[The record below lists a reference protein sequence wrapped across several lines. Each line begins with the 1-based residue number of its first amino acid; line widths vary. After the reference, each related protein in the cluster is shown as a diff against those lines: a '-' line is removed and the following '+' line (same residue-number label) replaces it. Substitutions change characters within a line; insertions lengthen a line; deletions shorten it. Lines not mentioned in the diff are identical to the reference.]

1 MITSTIAALASGR
14 PPSAVAV
21 IRISG
26 PAAISALSTLLIGPL
41 PPPRRLSLRRLVDPE
56 TDILLDTALVVVFP
70 APDTATGEDLVE
82 LHLHGGP
89 AVVSDVLDVVTK
101 VPGVRLA
108 LAGEFTRRAFANNR
122 LDLAQVEGLADLVA
136 AETSSQ
142 RQQALA
148 LAGGALSQLAEGWR
162 NRVIMVLAEAEA
174 ALDFAEDEADVA
186 ERLTV
191 SSGEALNA
199 LVTELET
206 LIADS
211 GRASRIRDGL
221 AIVVTGAPN
230 VGKSSL
236 VNALAMRDAA
246 IVTPIAG
253 TTRDPIEVPIN
264 LGGVAA
270 TLIDTAGIREADDPI
285 EQEGIRRAQA
295 RAASADLVL
304 ALIDDG
310 DAIPTTGWTI
320 ANKSDVRTHVHPHAR
335 FHLSALSGEGIGA
348 LRTALVDWAATI
360 ARPGEPA
367 LLSHARHREAFAEA
381 AEALHLAAG
390 ADDLV
395 LRAEDLRRAAHA
407 LGRIAGRVD
416 VDDVLDRIFSQFCI
430 GK

>member
-1 MITSTIAALASGR
+1 MTDATIAALASGR

-26 PAAISALSTLLIGPL
+26 PAAIAALEGLLGGS
-41 PPPRRLSLRRLVDPE
+41 PPPARRLSLRRLVDPASA
-56 TDILLDTALVVVFP
+56 TLLDTALVVVFP
-70 APDTATGEDLVE
+70 GPDTATGEDLVE

-89 AVVSDVLDVVTK
+89 AVVSDVLDVVTRT
-101 VPGVRLA
+101 PDVRLA

-122 LDLAQVEGLADLVA
+122 LDLTQVEGLADLVA

-148 LAGGALSQLAEGWR
+148 LAGGALSLLADGWR
-162 NRVIMVLAEAEA
+162 SRIIMVLAEAEA

-186 ERLTV
+186 ARLTV
-191 SSGEALNA
+191 SSGAALNA
-199 LVTELET
+199 LVTEMEA

-230 VGKSSL
+230 VGKSSM

-264 LGGVAA
+264 LGGIAA
-270 TLIDTAGIREADDPI
+270 TLIDTAGIRDSNDPI
-285 EQEGIRRAQA
+285 EQEGIRRARA

-304 ALIDDG
+304 ALIDEG
-310 DAIPTTGWTI
+310 DAIPTTGWAI
-320 ANKSDVRTHVHPHAR
+320 ANKSDVRSHAHPDAR
-335 FHLSALSGEGIGA
+335 FQLSALTGDGIGA
-348 LRTALVDWAATI
+348 LRAALVAWAAKL

-367 LLSHARHREAFAEA
+367 LLSHARHRAAFADA
-381 AEALHLAAG
+381 AEALRQAA
-390 ADDLV
+390 AVDDLV
-395 LRAEDLRRAAHA
+395 LRTEDLRRAAHA

>member
-1 MITSTIAALASGR
+1 MTASTIAALASGR

-21 IRISG
+21 IRVSG
-26 PAAISALSTLLIGPL
+26 PKATTTLALLLNGEL
-41 PPPRRLSLRRLVDPE
+41 PPPRRMSLRLLHDPQSGS
-56 TDILLDTALVVVFP
+56 LLDNALVVLFP
-70 APDTATGEDLVE
+70 APNTATGEDLVE
-82 LHLHGGP
+82 LHLHGGS
-89 AVVSDVLDVVTK
+89 AVVSDVLDALTRQ
-101 VPGVRLA
+101 PGVRLA
-108 LAGEFTRRAFANNR
+108 EAGEYTRRAFANNR

-148 LAGGALSQLAEGWR
+148 LAGGSLSQLADAWR
-162 NRVIMVLAEAEA
+162 SRIIAVLAEAEA

-186 ERLTV
+186 ARLSV
-191 SSGEALNA
+191 SSSNA
-199 LVTELET
+199 LSALVHEIDAL
-206 LIADS
+206 LADS
-211 GRASRIRDGL
+211 GRAARIRDGL
-221 AIVVTGAPN
+221 AIVVTGPPN

-270 TLIDTAGIREADDPI
+270 TLIDTAGIRESDDPV
-285 EQEGIRRAQA
+285 EQEGIRRALA
-295 RAASADLVL
+295 RAASADLIL
-304 ALIDDG
+304 ALIGDEDD
-310 DAIPTTGWTI
+310 APSSSWTI
-320 ANKSDVRTHVHPHAR
+320 ANKSDIRAAPHPTAR
-335 FHLSALSGEGIGA
+335 FQLSALTGSGIGA
-348 LRTALVDWAATI
+348 LRTALGEWAAAV

-367 LLSHARHREAFAEA
+367 LLSHARHRAAFTDA
-381 AEALHLAAG
+381 AEALGSAA
-390 ADDLV
+390 AIDDLV
-395 LRAEDLRRAAHA
+395 LRAEELRRAAQA

>member
-1 MITSTIAALASGR
+1 MTSDTIAALATGR

-26 PAAISALSTLLIGPL
+26 PAATDTLAALLRGSP
-41 PPPRRLSLRRLVDPE
+41 PPPRRLSLRPLLHPE
-56 TDILLDTALVVVFP
+56 TKALLDTALVVVFP
-70 APDTATGEDLVE
+70 GPETATGEDLVE

-89 AVVSDVLDVVTK
+89 AVISDVLEAVTRQ
-101 VPGVRLA
+101 PGVRLA
-108 LAGEFTRRAFANNR
+108 LAGEFTRRAFANGR

-148 LAGGALSQLAEGWR
+148 LAGGALSRIAEEWR
-162 NRVIMVLAEAEA
+162 HRIIAVLAEAEA

-186 ERLTV
+186 ERLVV
-191 SSGEALNA
+191 SSGRTLSA
-199 LVTELET
+199 LVTEIDGL
-206 LIADS
+206 LADS
-211 GRASRIRDGL
+211 DRAARIRDGL

-236 VNALAMRDAA
+236 VNVLAMRDAA

-264 LGGVAA
+264 LGGIAA
-270 TLIDTAGIREADDPI
+270 TLIDTAGIRDSDDLV
-285 EQEGIRRAQA
+285 EQEGIRRALA

-304 ALIDDG
+304 ALIGEDDS
-310 DAIPTTGWTI
+310 APATAWTI
-320 ANKSDVRTHVHPHAR
+320 ANKSDIRATPHPTAR
-335 FHLSALSGEGIGA
+335 FQLSALTGA
-348 LRTALVDWAATI
+348 GVSELRAALVDWAAVV

-367 LLSHARHREAFAEA
+367 LLSHARHRAAFAEA
-381 AEALHLAAG
+381 ADALRTAA
-390 ADDLV
+390 AVDDLV
-395 LRAEDLRRAAHA
+395 LRTEDLRRAAHA
-407 LGRIAGRVD
+407 LGRVAGRVD
-416 VDDVLDRIFSQFCI
+416 IDDVLDQIFSQFCI

>member
-1 MITSTIAALASGR
+1 MTAATIAALASGR

-21 IRISG
+21 IRVSG
-26 PAAISALSTLLIGPL
+26 PAATTALALLLKGAL
-41 PPPRRLSLRRLVDPE
+41 PPPRRMSLRRLHDPQSGS
-56 TDILLDTALVVVFP
+56 LLDNALVVLFP

-89 AVVSDVLDVVTK
+89 AVVSDVLDALTRQH
-101 VPGVRLA
+101 GVRLA
-108 LAGEFTRRAFANNR
+108 EAGEFTRRAFANNR

-148 LAGGALSQLAEGWR
+148 LAGGSLSQLADAWR
-162 NRVIMVLAEAEA
+162 SRIIATLAEAEA

-186 ERLTV
+186 ARLSV
-191 SSGEALNA
+191 SSGTALSA
-199 LVTELET
+199 LVSEIEEL
-206 LIADS
+206 LADS

-221 AIVVTGAPN
+221 AIVVTGPPN

-270 TLIDTAGIREADDPI
+270 TLIDTAGIHDSDDPV
-285 EQEGIRRAQA
+285 EQEGIRRALA

-304 ALIDDG
+304 GMIGEDDV
-310 DAIPTTGWTI
+310 APSTGWTI
-320 ANKSDVRTHVHPHAR
+320 ANKSDIRDEPHPAAQ
-335 FHLSALSGEGIGA
+335 FQLSALTGAGISA
-348 LRTALVDWAATI
+348 LRTALAEWAAEV

-367 LLSHARHREAFAEA
+367 LLSHARHRAAFADA
-381 AEALHLAAG
+381 AAALRNAA
-390 ADDLV
+390 ALDDLV
-395 LRAEDLRRAAHA
+395 LRTEELRRAAHA